1 MTTQRRSAEL
11 HNSRQLAI
19 RRGSRLA
26 ASLPMSALLLVG
38 AVIEDARAQATTPT
52 PAVPTASALPPVV
65 VSAPKRSK
73 PKRAAARPAAI
84 AAPVAPP
91 RQTSR
96 PSTARVAD
104 GPGYVARASTTGTKT
119 NTPLIETPQSVSVI
133 NRQQM
138 DAQNVQSVTDALRY
152 SAGVVAT
159 TPAISQ
165 RFDTF
170 SIRGFDAS
178 STGILRDGLRGTTA
192 QAWPKTEPY
201 GLERVE
207 ILRGPSSVLYGQ
219 NTPGGLVNLITKR
232 PLDTPVNEVMLQGGS
247 FDRLQ
252 GQFDLSGPIDKDGQ
266 FLYRLTGLARDSNTQ
281 FKAIPDDKLFIAP
294 AFTWRPDI
302 DTTLTILT
310 DYSYEKFG
318 PPRPYIPIQGTLLPN
333 KNGQLPR
340 NQFLDQPGLANDRT
354 QYSAGYLFERHLDDT
369 FTMRSNFRYG
379 HVDLL
384 TNTASGM
391 NLAAD
396 QRTLNRALYQFR
408 IVGDTYASD
417 NQIQADWWMG
427 STQFVSLAG
436 VDYRRSTED
445 YYLNSG
451 RAPSI
456 DIFNPVYDQPIGVA
470 ATPNASTWQTS
481 DQVGIYGQQQIKFDG
496 RWVLSLG
503 GRQDWSNTAT
513 DNRLKSST
521 ATQDDKAFT
530 YRAGLV
536 YLSDV
541 GLAPYIGYST
551 SFSPLLGTDFYGQ
564 PYKPTTGRQAE
575 IGVKYQ
581 PAGATS
587 FVTMSV
593 FDLYQENVQTT
604 DPNNSLNRLQVGEVR
619 SRGFELQG
627 VANPIAGLNLVAS
640 YTHTDLTVTKSNN
653 LVELGNRPTGLP
665 ADTASL
671 WGDYTFQSGALTGF
685 GAGFGTRYVGETF
698 ADAANTIGV
707 PSYVLFDAA
716 LHYDLGQ
723 LHRDLKGMRLAINAT
738 NLTNK
743 QYYVSCSTTSCNAGF
758 DRSVI
763 ASLRYRW

>member
-1 MTTQRRSAEL
+1 MTTQPRSAEL
-11 HNSRQLAI
+11 TASRQRAM
-19 RRGSRLA
+19 RRSRRYA
-26 ASLPMSALLLVG
+26 ATLPMSALLLMG
-38 AVIEDARAQATTPT
+38 AVADDARAQAVGTAPT
-52 PAVPTASALPPVV
+52 SPAVSALPAVV
-65 VSAPKRSK
+65 VSAPKQSK
-73 PKRAAARPAAI
+73 PKRRATPPTVT
-84 AAPVAPP
+84 AAPAAPP
-91 RQTSR
+91 RPTSR
-96 PSTARVAD
+96 ATTARDAD
-104 GPGYVARASTTGTKT
+104 GSGFVARTSTTGTKT
-119 NTPLIETPQSVSVI
+119 NTPLIETPQSISVI

-178 STGILRDGLRGTTA
+178 SSGILRDGLRGTTA

-207 ILRGPSSVLYGQ
+207 VLRGPSSVLYGQ
-219 NTPGGLVNLITKR
+219 NAPGGLVNLITKR
-232 PLDTPVNEVMLQGGS
+232 PLDKPFHEVMLQGGS

-252 GQFDLSGPIDKDGQ
+252 GQLDLSGPIDKDGQ

-281 FKAIPDDKLFIAP
+281 FKAIPDDKVFIAP

-310 DYSYEKFG
+310 DYSHEKFG

-340 NQFLDQPGLANDRT
+340 NQFLDQPGLDNDRT

-391 NLAAD
+391 SLAAD

-451 RAPSI
+451 SAPSI
-456 DIFNPVYDQPIGVA
+456 DIFNPVYNQPIGA
-470 ATPNASTWQTS
+470 ATTASASTWQTS
-481 DQVGIYGQQQIKFDG
+481 DQIGIYGQQQIKFDG
-496 RWVLSLG
+496 RWVLSFG
-503 GRQDWSNTAT
+503 GRQDWSNSAT
-513 DNRLKSST
+513 DNRLKRST

-530 YRAGLV
+530 YRTGLV

-551 SFSPLLGTDFYGQ
+551 SFSPVLGTDFYGQ
-564 PYKPTTGRQAE
+564 PYKPTIGRQAE
-575 IGVKYQ
+575 IGIKYQ
-581 PAGATS
+581 PAGASS

-593 FDLYQENVQTT
+593 FDLYQENMQTT

-640 YTHTDLTVTKSNN
+640 YTHAELTVTKSNTAA
-653 LVELGNRPTGLP
+653 ELGNRPTGLP

-671 WGDYTFQSGALTGF
+671 WGDYTFQSGPLAGF
-685 GAGFGTRYVGETF
+685 GAGLGTRYVGESF
-698 ADAANTIGV
+698 ADSANTIGV

-716 LHYDLGQ
+716 LHYDLGK
-723 LHRDLKGMRLAINAT
+723 LHRDLKGMRLAVNAT